1 MYHELEVEG
10 RPPSQN
16 DPGYLRYVVRED
28 EFRQQ
33 MEWLQSAELRGITV
47 SEALT
52 GETSS
57 GVVITFDDGC
67 ETDLSAAA
75 PILRKLNFGATFY
88 ITAGFLGHP
97 GYLAPDQLRE
107 LSDAGF
113 EIGCHS
119 MTHPYL
125 SDLDDLQLHPE
136 IVEAKSRLEEIIDR
150 AVHHFSC
157 PGGRWSSAVSATAR
171 RAGYR
176 SVATS
181 RIALNSAA
189 SDHFHLA
196 RLVVTRGMTLES
208 FQHLAQGRGLWQRQ
222 LRSAIQGKSQQLLG
236 NALYDRA
243 RDLMLRRG

>member
-1 MYHELEVEG
+1 MYHELELEG
-10 RPPSQN
+10 RPPSQT

-28 EFRQQ
+28 EFREQ
-33 MEWLQSAELRGITV
+33 MEWLQSVELRGISV

-88 ITAGFLGHP
+88 ITAGFLGRP
-97 GYLAPDQLRE
+97 GYLAADQLRE

-125 SDLDDLQLHPE
+125 SDLNDLQLHPE
-136 IVEAKSRLEEIIDR
+136 IVEAKSRLEEIIDQ

-157 PGGRWSSAVSATAR
+157 PGGRWSSTVSAKAR

-176 SVATS
+176 SVTTS

-189 SDHFHLA
+189 SDPFYLA
-196 RLVVTRGMTLES
+196 RLVVTRGLTLES
-208 FQHLAQGRGLWQRQ
+208 FRNLAQGRGLWQRQ
-222 LRSAIQGKSQQLLG
+222 LRSAIQTKSQQLLG